1 MRYQQLIHEASRNTP
16 PTYNTTGHQLTDLWN
31 TLRSGSSYYAFPRS
45 YYAFPIHIYLESDVT
60 VADPEKYKQF
70 YSLLNSASVHD
81 QMTFL
86 LALTRQQKYPQTS
99 RSQTTPGRYE
109 LVRSL
114 DDVYTQWGNR
124 RNLDPIAQKMTFIN
138 SISDQLLITLAQAD
152 IKRTWMA
159 VLYPVGWKYGQDTTT
174 KPGHDADYYYT
185 TLYVVKHQKRSQI
198 RISGSV
204 QLAVARSVINTHDR
218 NFQVVVLATAIYL
231 YKEHNQQHLIQ
242 LIGSMVAQD
251 PTLKRFFTNP
261 INYLRD
267 THSREKAVIDV
278 VRNYFKAGGGVTLSE
293 KQQMDLVTADGMKI
307 EQLYKKEIYP
317 SDAVKRQAIATSHG
331 QAIDIMIKYNDSNQ
345 ELEELAKRI
354 QEFHRSHS

>member
-1 MRYQQLIHEASRNTP
+1 MRYQQLIAEARRNTPPPP

-31 TLRSGSSYYAFPRS
+31 TLGNGSSYLTV
-45 YYAFPIHIYLESDVT
+45 PIHIYLESDIT
-60 VADPEKYKQF
+60 LADPEKYKQF

-86 LALTRQQKYPQTS
+86 LALNKQQKYPQTS
-99 RSQTTPGRYE
+99 RSQTTPGTYD
-109 LVRSL
+109 LARSL
-114 DDVYTQWGNR
+114 DDVYRQWGNR
-124 RNLDPIAQKMTFIN
+124 RRLDPITQKMTFIN

-159 VLYPVGWKYGQDTTT
+159 VLYPVGWKYGQDVNVESSYIDSYDNT
-174 KPGHDADYYYT
+174 Y
-185 TLYVVKHQKRSQI
+185 YVVKHQKRSQI

-204 QLAVARSVINTHDR
+204 QLAVAKSVINTHDR

-231 YKEHNQQHLIQ
+231 YKERNQQHLVQ
-242 LIGSMVAQD
+242 LISSMVAQD

-267 THSREKAVIDV
+267 TYSNEKAVIDV
-278 VRNYFKAGGGVTLSE
+278 VRNYFKAGGGVAPSE

-317 SDAVKRQAIATSHG
+317 SDEVKRQALASSEGH
-331 QAIDIMIKYNDSNQ
+331 AIDIMVKYNDSSP
-345 ELEELAKRI
+345 ELEELAERI
-354 QEFHRSHS
+354 QEFHRSHT